1 MAINSLKMKKVY
13 THNYRVEEETTVLS
27 IEEQMKQAQLKAYI
41 NNITGELK
49 RARNKEELIDMLKW
63 VTRSVENYNGL

>member
-1 MAINSLKMKKVY
+1 MKKVY